1 MDVGAVGVVE
11 KNAASVISPRKN
23 TPRLFTADLELYF
36 RQASICDLPGVILR
50 SFIITMAG
58 LLSSARN
65 PLCLVCIR
73 RLAGDDLSKS
83 WFPFYRQLRGKK
95 KIARRTTTIKVKL
108 LEDIKG
114 YGKKGD
120 A

>member
-1 MDVGAVGVVE
+1 MLVLLEWLIGTP
-11 KNAASVISPRKN
+11 PRSILPAKI
-23 TPRLFTADLELYF
+23 RQDFSTADRELSS
-36 RQASICDLPGVILR
+36 RQASVAIFPGVILR

-65 PLCLVCIR
+65 PLCLACIR
-73 RLAGDDLSKS
+73 RLAGDDLSQS

-95 KIARRTTTIKVKL
+95 KIAKRTTTIKVKL

-114 YGKKGD
+114 YGKKGN